1 MNGFAGWKNPA
12 DEAEF
17 MDLTGWDRYRGEDWI
32 SRKPTFGDGAIR
44 GTHFGGVN
52 GAVPGTYWGN
62 GKYQVVEGDPSQPN
76 WASRVPP
83 GYELAASRPSMQDN
97 HFPDSP
103 RQLPG
108 SMVLKRVDPP
118 APPPAAD
125 PEPARRPPAE
135 PRPSSPSVYA
145 AAPSLA
151 DALAGQEEKE
161 RRRDGASR
169 PGLQAALD
177 SALRINRRE
186 PADWRD
192 AGSGR
197 AADGASGGEDDRDRP
212 GRRFAASSRWRSQ
225 LDAVRRR
232 LDEDQAISFA

>member
-1 MNGFAGWKNPA
+1 MGFPFPLPPYQAPQFQGWKNGN
-12 DEAEF
+12 DQAEF
-17 MDLTGWDRYRGEDWI
+17 QSLI
-32 SRKPTFGDGAIR
+32 AS
-44 GTHFGGVN
+44 GGV
-52 GAVPGTYWGN
+52 GPGTYWGED
-62 GKYQVVEGDPSQPN
+62 GKYQVVEGHKN
-76 WASRVPP
+76 EWGKNHNPP
-83 GYELAASRPSMQDN
+83 GYSFAAHLPARKRS
-97 HFPDSP
+97 PD
-103 RQLPG
+103 G
-108 SMVLKRVDPP
+108 SGVDSLGMVVLKRTEPKP
-118 APPPAAD
+118 SAD

-197 AADGASGGEDDRDRP
+197 AADGAGGEDDRDRP
-212 GRRFAASSRWRSQ
+212 GRRFAASSHWRSQ